1 MKIFFSQVN
10 TNSEMIEEDLAPLDL
25 KESIRKT
32 RQALDI
38 AYAGFDNAIESD
50 LIDSYIYE
58 INALQKRYQHLTE
71 LAASQPVRQEKTLI
85 PASPIRALVGR
96 FSVNCF
102 FRKSVP
108 HTRSAN
114 YSSQDRTDSDPESVC
129 KHHRAVLLP
138 SGISCSAV
146 LVGFCFARRQSADT
160 IQIQPGKLCRR
171 TVLSV
176 KRI

>member
-71 LAASQPVRQEKTLI
+71 LAASQPVRQEKTLYQH
-85 PASPIRALVGR
+85 SPIQSPGQPCFRLTD
-96 FSVNCF
+96 F

-114 YSSQDRTDSDPESVC
+114 YSSQDRTNSDPESVC
-129 KHHRAVLLP
+129 KHHRAVL
-138 SGISCSAV
+138 
-146 LVGFCFARRQSADT
+146 
-160 IQIQPGKLCRR
+160 
-171 TVLSV
+171 
-176 KRI
+176 

>member
-38 AYAGFDNAIESD
+38 AYAGFDNALESD

-71 LAASQPVRQEKTLI
+71 LAALQPADREKTLYQH
-85 PASPIRALVGR
+85 SPIRALVSHVFG
-96 FSVNCF
+96 
-102 FRKSVP
+102 
-108 HTRSAN
+108 
-114 YSSQDRTDSDPESVC
+114 
-129 KHHRAVLLP
+129 
-138 SGISCSAV
+138 
-146 LVGFCFARRQSADT
+146 
-160 IQIQPGKLCRR
+160 
-171 TVLSV
+171 
-176 KRI
+176 